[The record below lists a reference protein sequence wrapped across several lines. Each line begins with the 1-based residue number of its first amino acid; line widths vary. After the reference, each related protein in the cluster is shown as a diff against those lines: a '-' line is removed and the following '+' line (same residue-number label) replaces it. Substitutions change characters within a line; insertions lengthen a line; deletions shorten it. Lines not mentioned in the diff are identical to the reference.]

1 MDYDNDALLELISN
15 RFKILADTNRL
26 KVLNCLKS
34 GEKNVGK
41 IIEET
46 DLKQANVSKIMLAM
60 AQYNIVARR
69 KDGNSVYY
77 HIVDD
82 SIFDLCSIVC
92 SKLQENMAGF
102 SKLADIKNPFEK
114 KENSGGK

>member
-1 MDYDNDALLELISN
+1 MDFDDDALLEMISN
-15 RFKILADTNRL
+15 RFKILADANRL

-46 DLKQANVSKIMLAM
+46 GLKQANVSKILLAM

-92 SKLQENMAGF
+92 SKLQEDMADF
-102 SKLADIKNPFEK
+102 SKLAGVKNPFTR
-114 KENSGGK
+114 KENK